1 MTRLIQVIWRMI
13 PIILVSTS
21 GESTASL
28 QSSLTLKADASL
40 LDIVD
45 EDCYGA
51 YYNKQH
57 MYKDTRVLLR
67 RYRIPMY

>member
-1 MTRLIQVIWRMI
+1 MI

-51 YYNKQH
+51 YHNEQH
-57 MYKDTRVLLR
+57 TKTQESCSDGIASLC
-67 RYRIPMY
+67 IEIIGC